1 MKLLSN
7 LKIGSKLS
15 IGFGLLVFL
24 TLVVIGLSYLGSL
37 RATTYINRTSDLSA
51 PTALASARAQ
61 ASLLRMLA
69 DVRGYLALGE
79 ESYRKGYTEARGA
92 FETNLAT
99 LETLSHQAD
108 PTSLTATI
116 PQNSI
121 RRLETLKAHFADWS
135 RLPMRLFTLHDDQLE
150 REPGLQMLIEKGNRP
165 IALIVVSI
173 KKIIETQR
181 RREPTVE
188 NMALLGDIAS
198 FQASFFAMVSGL
210 RGYVTTARN
219 NFKFEYTT
227 NLTINDRALE
237 RLVAKEA
244 NLSGSQQKRL
254 KMITNVRGSFLP
266 LPGKMFDWVEGPRRR
281 MDLFLFRK
289 DAIPLAKQ
297 MLKLLDEMAAD
308 QQNLLQTDLTE
319 GRDRLMA
326 TQWQILIGGIVALFV
341 GLALAAMFRENIAG
355 PVRRLTRVTEQIGTG
370 DLTARATV
378 ESGDEIGKLA
388 RTFNKMS
395 AKLEETL
402 EDLNRRRK
410 KQKKIAKTL
419 HRQNVYLGA
428 LHDTTLGL
436 IRRLDITEL
445 LSDLITRAGH
455 LLDTPHGYIYLV
467 DPTALALERHLGVG
481 AFSNTIGHHM
491 GPNEGVA
498 GKVWQTG
505 EPLVVNEYNSWPER
519 MKSAEYEVTISAIMG
534 VPLTSGPDVIGVLGM
549 AYDIASDKRFGQD
562 EVELL
567 SRFGELASISLDN
580 ARLYT
585 ATQEAKRQTDKELR
599 EAANYVK
606 QMLPAPLNDGPV
618 RIDWRFE
625 PSASLGGDS
634 FGYQWIDDD
643 NLAVYLLDVSGHGV
657 GAALLSVSILN
668 ALRSQTLSETE
679 FKNPGDVLS
688 ALNGAFPGEKHN
700 DMFFTIWYGV
710 YTKSTRTLNYA
721 SGGHPPALLFSA
733 SKKQRFEM
741 IPLRTKNNV
750 IGAMPNATYHS
761 KKRFI
766 HANSNLFIFSDGV
779 YEHRKTDG
787 SMWRLDEFSDF
798 MFNLSTKSRSRL
810 QRLHSYA
817 KDLCVEKNFQ
827 DDFTILEVAFG

>member
-1 MKLLSN
+1 
-7 LKIGSKLS
+7 
-15 IGFGLLVFL
+15 
-24 TLVVIGLSYLGSL
+24 VVIGLSYLGSL
-37 RATTYINRTSDLSA
+37 RTTTYINRTSDLSA

-61 ASLLRMLA
+61 TSLLRMLA

-79 ESYRKGYTEARGA
+79 ESYRKGYSEARGA

-108 PTSLTATI
+108 PASLTSTI
-116 PQNSI
+116 PQNTI
-121 RRLETLKAHFADWS
+121 RRIETLKAHSADWS
-135 RLPMRLFTLHDDQLE
+135 HLPIRLFTLHDDQLE

-165 IALIVVSI
+165 IALIVVNI
-173 KKIIETQR
+173 NKIIETQR
-181 RREPTVE
+181 RREPTAN
-188 NMALLGDIAS
+188 NMALLGDMAS

-227 NLTINDRALE
+227 NLAINDRALE
-237 RLVAKEA
+237 RLLAKET
-244 NLSGSQQKRL
+244 NLSGSQQKGL
-254 KMITNVRGSFLP
+254 KMIAKVRDSFLP

-281 MDLFLFRK
+281 MDLYLFRK
-289 DAIPLAKQ
+289 DAIPLAKK

-388 RTFNKMS
+388 QTFNKMS

-445 LSDLITRAGH
+445 LSDLITRAGR

-467 DPTALALERHLGVG
+467 DPTASVLERHLGVG

-491 GPNEGVA
+491 GPNEGVS

-519 MKSAEYEVTISAIMG
+519 MESAEYEVTISAIMG
-534 VPLTSGPDVIGVLGM
+534 VPLTTGPDVIGVLGM

-606 QMLPAPLNDGPV
+606 QMLPAPLSDGPV

-679 FKNPGDVLS
+679 FKNPGEVLS
-688 ALNGAFPGEKHN
+688 ALNGAFPGEKHD

-750 IGAMPNATYHS
+750 IGAMPNVTYHN
-761 KKRFI
+761 KKQLI
-766 HANSNLFIFSDGV
+766 QANSNLFIFSDGV
-779 YEHRKTDG
+779 YEHRKADG
-787 SMWRLDEFSDF
+787 SMWQLDEFSDF

-817 KDLCVEKNFQ
+817 KDLCVEKNFE

>member
-37 RATTYINRTSDLSA
+37 RTTTYINRTSDLSA

-79 ESYRKGYTEARGA
+79 ESYRKGYSEARGA

-99 LETLSHQAD
+99 LETLSHQVD
-108 PTSLTATI
+108 PASLTSTI
-116 PQNSI
+116 LQNSI
-121 RRLETLKAHFADWS
+121 RRIETLKAHFADWS
-135 RLPMRLFTLHDDQLE
+135 RLPIRLFTLHDDQLE

-165 IALIVVSI
+165 IALIVVNI
-173 KKIIETQR
+173 NKIIETQR
-181 RREPTVE
+181 RREPTAN
-188 NMALLGDIAS
+188 NMALLGDMAS

-227 NLTINDRALE
+227 NLAINDRALE
-237 RLVAKEA
+237 RLLAKET
-244 NLSGSQQKRL
+244 NLSGSQQKGL
-254 KMITNVRGSFLP
+254 KMIAKVRDSFLP

-281 MDLFLFRK
+281 MDLYLFRK
-289 DAIPLAKQ
+289 DAIPLAKK

-388 RTFNKMS
+388 QTFNKMS

-445 LSDLITRAGH
+445 LSDLITRAGR

-467 DPTALALERHLGVG
+467 DPTASVLERHLGVG

-491 GPNEGVA
+491 GPNEGVS

-519 MKSAEYEVTISAIMG
+519 MESAEYEVTISAIMG
-534 VPLTSGPDVIGVLGM
+534 VPLTTGPDVIGVLGM

-606 QMLPAPLNDGPV
+606 QMLPAPLSDGPV

-679 FKNPGDVLS
+679 FKNPGEVLS
-688 ALNGAFPGEKHN
+688 ALNGAFPGEKHD

-750 IGAMPNATYHS
+750 IGAMPNVTYHN
-761 KKRFI
+761 KKQLI
-766 HANSNLFIFSDGV
+766 QANSNLFIFSDGV
-779 YEHRKTDG
+779 YEHRKADG
-787 SMWRLDEFSDF
+787 SMWQLDEFSDF

-817 KDLCVEKNFQ
+817 KDLCVEKNFE

>member
-1 MKLLSN
+1 MKFLSN
-7 LKIGSKLS
+7 LKIGSKLT
-15 IGFGLLVFL
+15 IGFGLLVVL

-37 RATTYINRTSDLSA
+37 RTTTYINRTSDLSA

-61 ASLLRMLA
+61 ANLLRMLA

-79 ESYRKGYTEARGA
+79 ESYRKGYSEARGA

-99 LETLSHQAD
+99 LETLSHQVD
-108 PTSLTATI
+108 PASLTSTI

-121 RRLETLKAHFADWS
+121 RRIETLKAHFADWS
-135 RLPMRLFTLHDDQLE
+135 RLPIRLFTLHDDQLE

-165 IALIVVSI
+165 IALIVVNI
-173 KKIIETQR
+173 NKIIETQR
-181 RREPTVE
+181 RREPTAN
-188 NMALLGDIAS
+188 NMALLGDMAS

-227 NLTINDRALE
+227 NLAINDRALE
-237 RLVAKEA
+237 RLLAKET
-244 NLSGSQQKRL
+244 NLSGSQQKGL
-254 KMITNVRGSFLP
+254 KMIAKVRDSFLP

-281 MDLFLFRK
+281 MDLYLFRK
-289 DAIPLAKQ
+289 DAIPLAKK

-388 RTFNKMS
+388 QTFNKMS

-445 LSDLITRAGH
+445 LSDLITRAGR

-467 DPTALALERHLGVG
+467 DPTASVLERHLGVG

-491 GPNEGVA
+491 GPNEGVS

-519 MKSAEYEVTISAIMG
+519 MESAEYEVTISAIMG
-534 VPLTSGPDVIGVLGM
+534 VPLTTGPDVIGVLGM

-606 QMLPAPLNDGPV
+606 QMLPAPLSDGPV

-679 FKNPGDVLS
+679 FKNPGEVLS
-688 ALNGAFPGEKHN
+688 ALNGAFPGEKHD

-750 IGAMPNATYHS
+750 IGAMPNVTYHN
-761 KKRFI
+761 KKQLI
-766 HANSNLFIFSDGV
+766 QANSNLFIFSDGV
-779 YEHRKTDG
+779 YEHRKADG
-787 SMWRLDEFSDF
+787 SMWQLDEFSDF

-817 KDLCVEKNFQ
+817 KDLCVDKNFE

>member
-37 RATTYINRTSDLSA
+37 RTTTYINRTSDLSA

-61 ASLLRMLA
+61 TSLLRMLA

-79 ESYRKGYTEARGA
+79 ESYRKGYSEARGA

-108 PTSLTATI
+108 PASLTSTI

-121 RRLETLKAHFADWS
+121 RRIETLKAHFADWS
-135 RLPMRLFTLHDDQLE
+135 RLPIRLFTLHDDQLE

-165 IALIVVSI
+165 IALIVVNI
-173 KKIIETQR
+173 NKIIETQR
-181 RREPTVE
+181 RREPTAN
-188 NMALLGDIAS
+188 NMALLGDMAS

-227 NLTINDRALE
+227 NL
-237 RLVAKEA
+237 
-244 NLSGSQQKRL
+244 
-254 KMITNVRGSFLP
+254 
-266 LPGKMFDWVEGPRRR
+266 VEGPRRR
-281 MDLFLFRK
+281 MDLYLFRK
-289 DAIPLAKQ
+289 DAIPLAKK

-388 RTFNKMS
+388 QTFNKMS

-445 LSDLITRAGH
+445 LSDLITRAGR

-467 DPTALALERHLGVG
+467 DPTASVLERHLGVG

-491 GPNEGVA
+491 GPNEGVS

-519 MKSAEYEVTISAIMG
+519 MESAEYEVTISAIMG
-534 VPLTSGPDVIGVLGM
+534 VPLTTGPDVIGVLGM

-606 QMLPAPLNDGPV
+606 QMLPAPLSDGPV

-679 FKNPGDVLS
+679 FKNPGEVLS
-688 ALNGAFPGEKHN
+688 ALNGAFPGEKHD

-750 IGAMPNATYHS
+750 IGAMPNVTYHN
-761 KKRFI
+761 KKQLI
-766 HANSNLFIFSDGV
+766 QANSNLFIFSDGV
-779 YEHRKTDG
+779 YEHRKADG
-787 SMWRLDEFSDF
+787 SMWQLDEFSDF

-817 KDLCVEKNFQ
+817 KDLCVEKNFE